1 MTFYYRWLLNR
12 GDHMGSLTVL
22 VSFTN
27 LKDYHD
33 TDRDAGF
40 LQVGMAH
47 FASVPLGLYKLLRI

>member
-1 MTFYYRWLLNR
+1 
-12 GDHMGSLTVL
+12 MGSLTVL

-47 FASVPLGLYKLLRI
+47 FASVPLGLYKLLRIRHYRT